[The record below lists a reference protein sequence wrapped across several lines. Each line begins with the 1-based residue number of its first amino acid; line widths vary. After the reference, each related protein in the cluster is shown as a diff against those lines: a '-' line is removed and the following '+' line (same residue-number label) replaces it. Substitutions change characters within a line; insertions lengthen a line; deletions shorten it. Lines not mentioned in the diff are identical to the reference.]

1 MIKDFE
7 KNIKIFKAI
16 GEINRAKIIRILS
29 TGEKCAGRLLEEFNF
44 TQPTLSHHMK
54 VLIDCNLVKYRKDKT
69 VTYYSLNE
77 ETCCNVKR
85 FFNYIL
91 TNNNI
96 NKNNF

>member
-1 MIKDFE
+1 
-7 KNIKIFKAI
+7 
-16 GEINRAKIIRILS
+16 
-29 TGEKCAGRLLEEFNF
+29 
-44 TQPTLSHHMK
+44 MK